1 MTEIAVGDRIPESVK
16 VTLLSSESFFPG
28 RVTTHLQVVMF
39 NMRILLLFVVVSLS
53 AALRAL
59 TKSHVAH
66 APRLLSGPSLGG
78 LASRT
83 ALGVSLNLQ
92 VQYAVDVANPFWRQ
106 SQAKAAAERE
116 EGSMFRSPAFK
127 VLDFLFGVPII
138 HDIMFGVYRKQ
149 IVEKSEKMGLPWT
162 EFMDTQWASLDQLK
176 ARAASLTD
184 PKVVVPDYYYAP
196 IHAYRDGNLCWE
208 SAMEED
214 LWSKMM
220 ISPLYNGA
228 LDGDVQMRANWL
240 SITNRVVKEPKTATD
255 LGCGTGLS
263 MYMLT
268 DKWSS
273 IETVTGVDMSP
284 YKLAICEEKKSE
296 MTAEKAAKYN
306 LFHGA
311 AETTGIPSESQ
322 DLVSLC
328 LVAHESPAWVSK
340 AIFAEAYRILKPGG
354 SFTMLDLDKENLENL
369 LENPFVA
376 AIYKQTE
383 PYMGEFLKL
392 EPSKDLPA
400 AGFQVT
406 QVDNASR
413 SHRVYVA
420 KKPVL

>member
-1 MTEIAVGDRIPESVK
+1 MTAEALLDGHYREHVSALFDRHAADFEPLLLGSLQYETPAQLERALLAFVASTGASDGV
-16 VTLLSSESFFPG
+16 LSS
-28 RVTTHLQVVMF
+28 
-39 NMRILLLFVVVSLS
+39 
-53 AALRAL
+53 
-59 TKSHVAH
+59 
-66 APRLLSGPSLGG
+66 
-78 LASRT
+78 T
-83 ALGVSLNLQ
+83 ACL
-92 VQYAVDVANPFWRQ
+92 
-106 SQAKAAAERE
+106 
-116 EGSMFRSPAFK
+116 
-127 VLDFLFGVPII
+127 
-138 HDIMFGVYRKQ
+138 
-149 IVEKSEKMGLPWT
+149 
-162 EFMDTQWASLDQLK
+162 
-176 ARAASLTD
+176 
-184 PKVVVPDYYYAP
+184 
-196 IHAYRDGNLCWE
+196 
-208 SAMEED
+208 
-214 LWSKMM
+214 
-220 ISPLYNGA
+220 
-228 LDGDVQMRANWL
+228 
-240 SITNRVVKEPKTATD
+240 D

-296 MTAEKAAKYN
+296 MTAQKAATYN

-392 EPSKDLPA
+392 
-400 AGFQVT
+400 
-406 QVDNASR
+406 
-413 SHRVYVA
+413 
-420 KKPVL
+420 

>member
-1 MTEIAVGDRIPESVK
+1 MWVRIPILETRHANSP
-16 VTLLSSESFFPG
+16 SAESFFSG
-28 RVTTHLQVVMF
+28 RVTAHLQVVMF
-39 NMRILLLFVVVSLS
+39 NMRILLLFVVVSFS

-196 IHAYRDGNLCWE
+196 IHAYRDGNL
-208 SAMEED
+208 
-214 LWSKMM
+214 
-220 ISPLYNGA
+220 
-228 LDGDVQMRANWL
+228 
-240 SITNRVVKEPKTATD
+240 
-255 LGCGTGLS
+255 
-263 MYMLT
+263 
-268 DKWSS
+268 
-273 IETVTGVDMSP
+273 
-284 YKLAICEEKKSE
+284 
-296 MTAEKAAKYN
+296 
-306 LFHGA
+306 
-311 AETTGIPSESQ
+311 
-322 DLVSLC
+322 
-328 LVAHESPAWVSK
+328 
-340 AIFAEAYRILKPGG
+340 
-354 SFTMLDLDKENLENL
+354 
-369 LENPFVA
+369 
-376 AIYKQTE
+376 
-383 PYMGEFLKL
+383 
-392 EPSKDLPA
+392 
-400 AGFQVT
+400 
-406 QVDNASR
+406 
-413 SHRVYVA
+413 
-420 KKPVL
+420 